1 MPGSTAAAL
10 LQARLDLS
18 DDELL
23 DVLGADPLSVIS
35 GELDHQP
42 ALPILLAL
50 TEPHDPSALRTW
62 VRTTGARGR
71 PLDLLLARDYAGFE
85 DALGDFEARGLTI
98 RGRGPSPPATPR

>member
-1 MPGSTAAAL
+1 LTSTAAAL
-10 LQARLDLS
+10 LQDRLGLS

-23 DVLGADPLSVIS
+23 TTLGADPLSVL
-35 GELDHQP
+35 GGDLDHQP

-50 TEPHDPSALRTW
+50 TEGHDPAALRTW
-62 VRTTGARGR
+62 VRATGRSGR

-98 RGRGPSPPATPR
+98 RRRGPSPPATPR